1 MGRYI
6 LKFTKE
12 KRLKYISHLDVLRL
26 FQRAFKRAGIKLSYS
41 KGYNPHAK
49 VGFALPLSL
58 GFESSGEYMEIET
71 ELDYKEDEIKDGLN
85 AIMPDGIEITACGRL
100 AETSK
105 TAVAAVLDFASYK
118 IFFSGVAD
126 DAQKLESAVK
136 PFMKQ
141 ESIITVKFSKKKKK
155 NIESDIRPHIRSV
168 TTVKT
173 GGGLLFS
180 VMLATGSRGNLNP
193 EVLIDELCRFAGVD
207 YSRPQWAYR
216 SM

>member
-85 AIMPDGIEITACGRL
+85 AIMPDGIEIIACGRL

-118 IFFSGVAD
+118 ILFSGDAD
-126 DAQKLESAVK
+126 DAQKLESAV
-136 PFMKQ
+136 
-141 ESIITVKFSKKKKK
+141 
-155 NIESDIRPHIRSV
+155 
-168 TTVKT
+168 
-173 GGGLLFS
+173 
-180 VMLATGSRGNLNP
+180 
-193 EVLIDELCRFAGVD
+193 
-207 YSRPQWAYR
+207 
-216 SM
+216 